1 MQAWAGTRSLSS
13 DMITTT
19 RPGIGEYAP
28 SFADYVD
35 RIGDDED
42 IVPVLVAQLDQV
54 LARLGRILEARG
66 DYRYAPDKWSV
77 KEMVAHLC
85 DTERVFAYRA
95 LRVGRGDGTPL
106 SSFDDQAYVAEAR
119 AGDRT
124 LADLAAEWGDV
135 RRATI
140 ALFGNLPAEAWQRRG
155 TASDQPISVRALA
168 YVIAG
173 HVRHHLQILE
183 ERYT

>member
-1 MQAWAGTRSLSS
+1 
-13 DMITTT
+13 MITTT
-19 RPGIGEYAP
+19 RPEAGEYAP
-28 SFADYVD
+28 AFADYVA
-35 RIGDDED
+35 RVAEDED
-42 IVPVLVAQLDQV
+42 VVAVLIAQLDQV
-54 LARLGRILEARG
+54 LLRLDRFPEIRG

-77 KEMVAHLC
+77 KEIVGHLC

-95 LRVGRGDGTPL
+95 LRIGRGDSTPL
-106 SSFDDQAYVAEAR
+106 ASFEDQAYVEASR

-140 ALFGNLPAEAWQRRG
+140 ALLGNLPAEAWHRRG

-168 YVIAG
+168 YIIAG
-173 HVRHHLQILE
+173 HVRHHLQILD
-183 ERYT
+183 ERYTL